1 MLNVEE
7 IRKDFPLLQ
16 NDPDLIY
23 FDNGATTLKPQCVID
38 AVNKYNAYTSVNV
51 ERGDYDLSFEVS
63 NLYENTREVVRR
75 FINASKKEEIV
86 YTSGATASLNMIA
99 FGLKHE
105 INKDDIILITL
116 AEHASNV
123 LPWFSIAKEKG
134 AKVDYIKTFANGAID
149 IDDLKLKMN
158 DHVKVVSI
166 AAVGNVLGYVQDIN
180 TISKIVHEYNSYFI
194 VDGAQSVPHI
204 KTDVIKDDIDFLAF
218 SAHKMCGPTGMGI
231 IYGKYHLLQRLEPLM
246 YGGGANARFDC
257 DMNVIL
263 KEVPHVFEAG
273 TPNIAGVLGLNAA
286 ICYLEKIGIENINE
300 YEEYLKKYM
309 IDKLSKLDNI
319 IIYNPDSTSGIVS
332 FNAKD
337 VFAQDA
343 GSFLNTKHVAI
354 RTGNHCAKM
363 LHNIIGTNESI
374 RASLYFYNTTDEIDR
389 FVEACKD
396 INIDNCLNIFF

>member
-123 LPWFSIAKEKG
+123 LPWFSIAKENG

-286 ICYLEKIGIENINE
+286 ICYLEKIGIDNINE

-374 RASLYFYNTTDEIDR
+374 RASLYFYNTTAEIDR

>member
-63 NLYENTREVVRR
+63 NLYENTRETVRR

>member
-204 KTDVIKDDIDFLAF
+204 KTDVIKDDIEFLAF

-374 RASLYFYNTTDEIDR
+374 RASLYFYNTTAEIDR

>member
-23 FDNGATTLKPQCVID
+23 FDNGATTLKPRCVID
-38 AVNKYNAYTSVNV
+38 AVNKYTAYTSVNV

-134 AKVDYIKTFANGAID
+134 AKVDYIRTFANGAID

-204 KTDVIKDDIDFLAF
+204 KTDVIKDDLDFLAF

-374 RASLYFYNTTDEIDR
+374 RASLYFYNTTAEIDR

>member
-134 AKVDYIKTFANGAID
+134 AKVDYIRTFANGAID

-263 KEVPHVFEAG
+263 KDVPHVFEAG

-286 ICYLEKIGIENINE
+286 ICYLEKIGIDNINE

>member
-374 RASLYFYNTTDEIDR
+374 RASLYFYNTTAEIDR

>member
-134 AKVDYIKTFANGAID
+134 AKVDYIRTFANGAID

>member
-286 ICYLEKIGIENINE
+286 ICYLEKIGIDNINE

>member
-134 AKVDYIKTFANGAID
+134 AKVDYIRTFANGAID

-180 TISKIVHEYNSYFI
+180 TISKVVHEYNSYFI

>member
-286 ICYLEKIGIENINE
+286 ICYLEKIGIDNINE

-374 RASLYFYNTTDEIDR
+374 RASLYFYNTTAEIDR

>member
-38 AVNKYNAYTSVNV
+38 AVNKYNAFTSVNV

-180 TISKIVHEYNSYFI
+180 TISKVVHQYNCYFI

-286 ICYLEKIGIENINE
+286 ICYLEKIGIDNINE

-319 IIYNPDSTSGIVS
+319 IIYNPDSSSGIVS

>member
-23 FDNGATTLKPQCVID
+23 FDNGATTLKPRCVID

-134 AKVDYIKTFANGAID
+134 AKVDYIRTFANGAID

-180 TISKIVHEYNSYFI
+180 TIGKVVHQYNCYFI

>member
-86 YTSGATASLNMIA
+86 YTFGATASLNMIA

>member
-134 AKVDYIKTFANGAID
+134 AKVDYIRTFANGAID

-286 ICYLEKIGIENINE
+286 ICYLEKIGIDNINE

>member
-134 AKVDYIKTFANGAID
+134 AKVDYIRTFANGAID

-231 IYGKYHLLQRLEPLM
+231 IYGKYQLLQRLEPLM